1 MSPEAFRTFWRL
13 TKPGG
18 VPEKAK
24 VTAWGQL
31 GVLVTAKFVKDGWVS
46 IPTLIVIKFGGGV
59 VKARV
64 VTWHVTMILKDFS
77 IV

>member
-1 MSPEAFRTFWRL
+1 MSPEAFSTFWRL

-31 GVLVTAKFVKDGWVS
+31 GVLVTAKSVKDGWVS
-46 IPTLIVIKFGGGV
+46 IPTLVVIRLGGSV
-59 VKARV
+59 VKAK
-64 VTWHVTMILKDFS
+64 VTT
-77 IV
+77 

>member
-1 MSPEAFRTFWRL
+1 MSPEALSIFWRL

-46 IPTLIVIKFGGGV
+46 IPTLIVIKLGGGAE
-59 VKARV
+59 KARM
-64 VTWHVTMILKDFS
+64 VTWHVTIILKETS